1 MFDAKQIL
9 DAMVGAGALGG
20 QPQSS
25 QQQAPAAQG
34 GLADMLNQALGG
46 LTNGQAA
53 QPGQQPGLGGLLGQ
67 ILAGGQGAGG
77 ASGAGAGAGGQ
88 PGGSLGDLLGQVLG
102 GGQGA
107 QGGGAAGAG
116 AAGGLGGLL
125 SQILGGAQGGAGAP
139 GASSTGS
146 AAAPAGGSGTD
157 PSAGGLGGLLG
168 QILGGGQG
176 GSGLGGA
183 LAGGAAAGG
192 LGGLLG
198 QLLGGASQGGASGE
212 PASNPGATIGD
223 SLSKVAGAQ
232 TGGILQNAISFAQT
246 PQGAAILAGLAG
258 LMVTK
263 ATHTLSSNAAQLGGA
278 ALIGGL
284 TYKAMKNWQGGAQ
297 PQVTQ
302 AAAPAIA
309 PPGSGFEPKDLTHDD
324 ATVLINAMIAA
335 AAADGSV
342 DPGERAKIAGT
353 LQQAGFNPA
362 AASYLD
368 KAFSNPP
375 SVQDLADAAS
385 SPEQAA
391 QIYEAARI
399 TIDPDSPA
407 NAAFLSN
414 LKQALGLD
422 DSLVAH
428 LDAAA
433 QSARA

>member
-9 DAMVGAGALGG
+9 DAMVGAGALGS
-20 QPQSS
+20 QSQS
-25 QQQAPAAQG
+25 AQQQTPAAQG

-67 ILAGGQGAGG
+67 ILAGGQGG
-77 ASGAGAGAGGQ
+77 AAGAGPGAGGP
-88 PGGSLGDLLGQVLG
+88 PGGGLGDLLGQVLG
-102 GGQGA
+102 GQGTPGA
-107 QGGGAAGAG
+107 QGAPGGAGGAAGG
-116 AAGGLGGLL
+116 
-125 SQILGGAQGGAGAP
+125 
-139 GASSTGS
+139 
-146 AAAPAGGSGTD
+146 
-157 PSAGGLGGLLG
+157 GGLGGLLG

-176 GSGLGGA
+176 GASGSGLGGA

-198 QLLGGASQGGASGE
+198 QLLGGAQGGAADPQAANS
-212 PASNPGATIGD
+212 GATIGD
-223 SLSKVAGAQ
+223 SLSKVAGPKA
-232 TGGILQNAISFAQT
+232 GGILQNAISFAQT

-263 ATHTLSSNAAQLGGA
+263 ATSTVSSNAAQLGGA

-297 PQVTQ
+297 PQAT
-302 AAAPAIA
+302 AAVAPAIA
-309 PPGSGFEPKDLTHDD
+309 PPGSGFESKDLSHED

-353 LQQAGFNPA
+353 LQGAGFNPEA
-362 AASYLD
+362 ATYLD
-368 KAFSNPP
+368 QAFSNPP

-407 NAAFLSN
+407 NAAFLGN

-422 DSLVAH
+422 DTLVAH